1 MMRNLICAAIAV
13 ALVAGAAPAMAQA
26 VQPTDPT
33 EPPPAAQARLSD
45 AGDGQ
50 WMLLQGYSNHD
61 EVHYTWYYVTAPN
74 LSRYHGS

>member
-1 MMRNLICAAIAV
+1 MRNWICAAIAV

-26 VQPTDPT
+26 VQST
-33 EPPPAAQARLSD
+33 EPPTPTAAQMRLPDTS
-45 AGDGQ
+45 DGQ
-50 WMLLQGYSNHD
+50 WMLLQGYSNHG